1 MPLTVNVDK
10 DKRLAENKTN
20 AAKQSGQSVFGVYWA
35 EQLRVKALAPCRII
49 LSKTE
54 LKLKWSE
61 LEAHPRCR
69 C

>member
-35 EQLRVKALAPCRII
+35 EQLK
-49 LSKTE
+49 S
-54 LKLKWSE
+54 
-61 LEAHPRCR
+61 
-69 C
+69 